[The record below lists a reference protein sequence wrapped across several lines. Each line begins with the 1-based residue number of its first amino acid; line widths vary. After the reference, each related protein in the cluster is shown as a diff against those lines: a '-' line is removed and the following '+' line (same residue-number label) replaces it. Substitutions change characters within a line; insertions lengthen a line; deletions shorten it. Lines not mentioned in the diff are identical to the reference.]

1 MIRRKVVKIIRKKL
15 FKGGI
20 VLGNKNSKKTD
31 ILSEKTAR
39 EFAKVN
45 MEDIENMGMPGID
58 KKRKPGKTTG
68 INQFR

>member
-1 MIRRKVVKIIRKKL
+1 MVKIIGKKL

-20 VLGNKNSKKTD
+20 ILGKKNSKKTD

-45 MEDIENMGMPGID
+45 MEDIENMGMPSTD